1 MAFCEFCGE
10 KIGYLPFKCK
20 YCGGTFCKKHRL
32 PENHQCS
39 FELKHVPLVPADVKE
54 IPVYDKRESKV
65 AIQEEAI
72 KAPKALKKY
81 LKRQER
87 EAKLIK
93 KRAQPSVWGRSRIK
107 GTKILVGLILGF
119 SILGFI
125 LQSYGLGRYIFF
137 DIYILINNYLF
148 HTILTSLFIGQVFD
162 PFGFFF
168 FIIMI
173 FFLFF
178 ISRSIELNY
187 GTSFLIKLF
196 LLSAIGSMLIYI
208 LLRLLLITIYP
219 LDGYFFNFFYVGFA
233 WGGILGLLASM
244 IFPNA
249 NREITAFFYFL
260 PIRMKGRTFL
270 FIIVLIRLLPVL
282 LFVYF
287 DPGIVLYYIPDL
299 GGVLFAYIIFKYDW
313 GLT

>member
-1 MAFCEFCGE
+1 
-10 KIGYLPFKCK
+10 
-20 YCGGTFCKKHRL
+20 
-32 PENHQCS
+32 
-39 FELKHVPLVPADVKE
+39 
-54 IPVYDKRESKV
+54 
-65 AIQEEAI
+65 
-72 KAPKALKKY
+72 PKALKKY

-93 KRAQPSVWGRSRIK
+93 KRAQPSIWGRSRIK

-137 DIYILINNYLF
+137 DIYNLINNYLF

-196 LLSAIGSMLIYI
+196 LLSSITSMLIFI
-208 LLRLLLITIYP
+208 LLRLALINLYP
-219 LDGYFFNFFYVGFA
+219 LEWSIFYAGFA
-233 WGGILGLLASM
+233 WGGIYGLLSYM
-244 IFPNA
+244 ILPNA
-249 NREITAFFYFL
+249 NREITAFFYFF
-260 PIRMKGRTFL
+260 PIRLKGRTFL
-270 FIIVLIRLLPVL
+270 IIIVVIRLLPVL
-282 LFVYF
+282 FYGF
-287 DPGIVLYYIPDL
+287 IAPYYILYYIPEL
-299 GGVLFAYIIFKYDW
+299 GGILFSYLVYKFDW
-313 GLT
+313 NLS